1 MNKRQKGRKLVKKF
15 LERIRKDFPDAYEV
29 VGSGAG
35 LDGLNNQRKRGLD
48 ITKQGLAGG
57 YLKARKK
64 ILK

>member
-35 LDGLNNQRKRGLD
+35 LEKGD
-48 ITKQGLAGG
+48 IRIPSVDVVLEIKNH
-57 YLKARKK
+57 KK
-64 ILK
+64 IS